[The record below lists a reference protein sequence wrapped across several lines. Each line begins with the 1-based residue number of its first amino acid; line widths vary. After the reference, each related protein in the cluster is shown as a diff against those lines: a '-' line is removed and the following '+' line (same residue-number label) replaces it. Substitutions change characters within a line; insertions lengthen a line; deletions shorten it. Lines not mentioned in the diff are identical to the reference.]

1 MLGKYKFNA
10 QSLLSLSVLAII
22 AVVIVGYVLF
32 SGGSSSSKHNYT
44 SQLIYADTNSGQV
57 YLTDS
62 SGKTLSKAA
71 IPKYSY
77 PSSQALA
84 SNGGLL
90 ASTGTGSNSESFV
103 FTRLNTIKTYSGDQ
117 AKLLSS
123 APLMQ
128 TSHQIFFTDDKSVI
142 LLSCVDQG
150 TDCQLQKLNL
160 ATDKSSEVLDTGTK
174 QPIKYIPNIYL
185 VGYNSSKQL
194 AYIRVINSKNKL
206 GSSTNAVYEVDT
218 AHAKVTRNFDLPVE
232 ATYTTTLSPDGSKI
246 AYTSTDKNNKKII
259 NVLNLDK
266 KSHLQT
272 NWDKGLLATGPGT
285 LNWSPDSTK
294 ILLHSI
300 NITTADKTPQPV
312 VVAYVDVGDNLSV
325 HAVTQLTD
333 PTHQSVFSL
342 GWLDNQHIVYQVK
355 KSATPNSL
363 LNATNQTLTQAISG
377 DSASP
382 LKVPAGDLLQPTFY

>member
-22 AVVIVGYVLF
+22 AIVVVGYVLF
-32 SGGSSSSKHNYT
+32 SSGSSSSKHNYT
-44 SQLIYADTNSGQV
+44 SQLIYADANSGQI

-71 IPKYSY
+71 TPKYSY
-77 PSSQALA
+77 PGFQALA

-90 ASTGTGSNSESFV
+90 ASIGAGSNSESFV
-103 FTRLNTIKTYSGDQ
+103 FTRLNTIKNYSGDS
-117 AKLLSS
+117 AKLLRT
-123 APLMQ
+123 APLIQ
-128 TSHQIFFTDDKSVI
+128 TSHQIFFIDDKSVI
-142 LLSCVDQG
+142 FLSCVDAN

-160 ATDKSSEVLDTGTK
+160 STEKSAKLLDTGAK
-174 QPIKYIPNIYL
+174 QSIKFIPNVYL
-185 VGYNSSKQL
+185 VGYNSSKNL
-194 AYIRVINSKNKL
+194 AYIRVINSKSKL
-206 GSSTNAVYEVDT
+206 GGSTNAIYELDV

-246 AYTSTDKNNKKII
+246 AYTSTDKNNKKLI
-259 NVLNLDK
+259 NVLSLDK
-266 KSHLQT
+266 KSYLQT
-272 NWDKGLLATGPGT
+272 NWDKGLLATGPST
-285 LNWSPDSTK
+285 LSWSPDSTK

-300 NITTADKTPQPV
+300 NITAGDKTPQPV
-312 VVAYVDVGDNLSV
+312 IVAYVDVSDSLSV
-325 HAVTQLTD
+325 HTIVQLSD

-363 LNATNQTLTQAISG
+363 LNVTNQTLTQAISG
-377 DSASP
+377 GPTSP